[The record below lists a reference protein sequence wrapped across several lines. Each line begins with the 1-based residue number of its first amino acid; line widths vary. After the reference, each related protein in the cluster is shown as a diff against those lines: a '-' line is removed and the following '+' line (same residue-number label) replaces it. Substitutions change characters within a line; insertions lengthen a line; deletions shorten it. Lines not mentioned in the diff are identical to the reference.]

1 MCTLYFS
8 AHLYREFRAGTQA
21 ATEQPTLKIIRLRI
35 FSCSE
40 EGSISLSVKT
50 SHESSTWQTCEPK
63 EGGKT
68 VFTTKLLLDVL
79 SICEDYSF
87 AKL

>member
-1 MCTLYFS
+1 MLKNKLDFFHFY
-8 AHLYREFRAGTQA
+8 
-21 ATEQPTLKIIRLRI
+21 TESSGLKPTLEIIWLRI
-35 FSCSE
+35 FSCSK
-40 EGSISLSVKT
+40 GSISLSVKT